1 MLEITVKGESIPVKF
16 NFRAMFRANKLYS
29 SSESANDGASS
40 IWLAFVTDDD
50 MALFKAL
57 RVLLTKSYTDDDI
70 MDVLDKAEEAGK
82 SQELFKE
89 VEQELHESGFFK
101 HAAQRWMNLTEK
113 YGKALTDKKNKTAE
127 EKIQEA
133 ATKDTL
139 DAMKKSLS

>member
-1 MLEITVKGESIPVKF
+1 MLEITVKGQPVEAKF
-16 NFRAMFRANKLYS
+16 NFRALFRANKLYS
-29 SSESANDGASS
+29 SAEGANDGASS

-57 RVLLTKSYTDDDI
+57 RVLLPKSYTDDDI
-70 MDVLDKAEEAGK
+70 MDALDKAEDDGK
-82 SQELFKE
+82 SQELAEE
-89 VEQELHESGFFK
+89 VEQELHKSGFFK
-101 HAAQRWMNLTEK
+101 HAAQRWLNLTEK
-113 YGKALTDKKNKTAE
+113 YGKALTEKKNKTAE

>member
-1 MLEITVKGESIPVKF
+1 MLEITVKDQPIKTKF
-16 NFRAMFRANKLYS
+16 NFRALFRANNLYS
-29 SSESANDGASS
+29 STESANDGASS

-57 RVLLTKSYTDDDI
+57 RVLLPNSYTDDDI
-70 MDVLDKAEEAGK
+70 MDVLDQAEEDGK
-82 SQELFKE
+82 SQELSKE
-89 VEQELHESGFFK
+89 IEQELHESGFFK
-101 HAAQRWMNLTEK
+101 HAAQRWLNLTEK

-127 EKIQEA
+127 EKIQAA

>member
-1 MLEITVKGESIPVKF
+1 MRIEPPDNQINDKKKAGKVKRKGK
-16 NFRAMFRANKLYS
+16 RTD
-29 SSESANDGASS
+29 SSEPYEQEWTGF
-40 IWLAFVTDDD
+40 I
-50 MALFKAL
+50 
-57 RVLLTKSYTDDDI
+57 
-70 MDVLDKAEEAGK
+70 DVLGNIQLDQAEEDGK

-101 HAAQRWMNLTEK
+101 HAATRWLNLTEK

>member
-1 MLEITVKGESIPVKF
+1 MLEINIKGESVPVKF
-16 NFRAMFRANKLYS
+16 NFRALFRANKLYS
-29 SSESANDGASS
+29 SAEDANDGASS

-57 RVLLTKSYTDDDI
+57 RVLLPKSYTDDDI
-70 MDVLDKAEEAGK
+70 MDVLDQAEEDGK

-101 HAAQRWMNLTEK
+101 HATQRWLNLTEK

>member
-1 MLEITVKGESIPVKF
+1 MLEIQVKGEPVEAKF
-16 NFRAMFRANKLYS
+16 NFRALFRANNLYS
-29 SSESANDGASS
+29 SAKGANDGASS

-57 RVLLTKSYTDDDI
+57 RVLLPKSYTDDDI
-70 MDVLDKAEEAGK
+70 MDALDKAEEDGK

-101 HAAQRWMNLTEK
+101 HAAQRWLNLTEK

>member
-1 MLEITVKGESIPVKF
+1 MLEIQVKGQPVEAKF
-16 NFRAMFRANKLYS
+16 NFRALFRANKLYS
-29 SSESANDGASS
+29 SAEGANDGASS

-57 RVLLTKSYTDDDI
+57 RVLLPKSYTDDDI
-70 MDVLDKAEEAGK
+70 MDVLDKAEEDGK
-82 SQELFKE
+82 SQELFE
-89 VEQELHESGFFK
+89 QVEKELHKSGFFK
-101 HAAQRWMNLTEK
+101 HAAQRWLNLTEK

-139 DAMKKSLS
+139 DVMKKSLS

>member
-1 MLEITVKGESIPVKF
+1 MLEITVKGQPIKTKF
-16 NFRAMFRANKLYS
+16 NFRALFRANNLYS
-29 SSESANDGASS
+29 SAEGANDGASS

-57 RVLLTKSYTDDDI
+57 RVLLPNAYTDDDI
-70 MDVLDKAEEAGK
+70 MDVLDKAEEDGK

-101 HAAQRWMNLTEK
+101 HAATRWLNLTEK

-133 ATKDTL
+133 ATQDTL
-139 DAMKKSLS
+139 DAMKKSLF

>member
-1 MLEITVKGESIPVKF
+1 MLEITVKDQPVEAKF
-16 NFRAMFRANKLYS
+16 NFRALFRANKLYS
-29 SSESANDGASS
+29 SAEGANDGASS

-57 RVLLTKSYTDDDI
+57 RVLLPNTYTDDDI
-70 MDVLDKAEEAGK
+70 MDVLDKAEEDGK

-89 VEQELHESGFFK
+89 VERELHESGVFK
-101 HAAQRWMNLTEK
+101 HAATRWLNLTEK

>member
-1 MLEITVKGESIPVKF
+1 MLEIMVKGQPVEAKF
-16 NFRAMFRANKLYS
+16 NFRALFRANKLYS
-29 SSESANDGASS
+29 SAEGANDGASS

-57 RVLLTKSYTDDDI
+57 RVLLPEKYSDDDI
-70 MDVLDKAEEAGK
+70 MDVLDKAEEDGK

-89 VEQELHESGFFK
+89 VEEELHQSGFFK
-101 HAAQRWMNLTEK
+101 HAATRWLNLTEK

-139 DAMKKSLS
+139 AAMKKSLS

>member
-1 MLEITVKGESIPVKF
+1 MLEITVKGQPVETKF
-16 NFRAMFRANKLYS
+16 NFRALFRANKLYS
-29 SSESANDGASS
+29 SAEGANDGASS

-57 RVLLTKSYTDDDI
+57 RVLFPKSYTDDDI
-70 MDVLDKAEEAGK
+70 MDALDKAEEDGK

-101 HAAQRWMNLTEK
+101 HAAQRWLRLTEK

>member
-1 MLEITVKGESIPVKF
+1 MLEINIKGESIPAKF
-16 NFRAMFRANKLYS
+16 NFRALFRANKLYS
-29 SSESANDGASS
+29 SSEGANDGASS

-57 RVLLTKSYTDDDI
+57 RVLLPEKYSDDDI
-70 MDVLDKAEEAGK
+70 MDVLDKAEEDGK

-101 HAAQRWMNLTEK
+101 HAATRWLNLTEK

>member
-1 MLEITVKGESIPVKF
+1 MLEINIKGESIPVKF
-16 NFRAMFRANKLYS
+16 NFRALFRANNLYS
-29 SSESANDGASS
+29 SAEGANDGASS

-57 RVLLTKSYTDDDI
+57 RVLLPKSYTDDDI
-70 MDVLDKAEEAGK
+70 MDVLDQAEEDGK

-89 VEQELHESGFFK
+89 VERELHESGFFK
-101 HAAQRWMNLTEK
+101 HAATRWLNLTEK

>member
-1 MLEITVKGESIPVKF
+1 MLEITVKGQPIKTKF
-16 NFRAMFRANKLYS
+16 NFRALFRANNLYS
-29 SSESANDGASS
+29 SAEGANDGASS

-57 RVLLTKSYTDDDI
+57 RVLLPNSYTDDDI
-70 MDVLDKAEEAGK
+70 MDVLDQAEEDGK
-82 SQELFKE
+82 SQELSKE
-89 VEQELHESGFFK
+89 IEQELHESGFFK
-101 HAAQRWMNLTEK
+101 HAAQRWLNLTEK

>member
-1 MLEITVKGESIPVKF
+1 MLEIQVKGQPVPVKF
-16 NFRAMFRANKLYS
+16 NFRALYRANKLYS
-29 SSESANDGASS
+29 SSEGANDGASS

-57 RVLLTKSYTDDDI
+57 RVLLSNSYTDDDI
-70 MDVLDKAEEAGK
+70 MDVLDKAEDDGK
-82 SQELFKE
+82 SQELSEE

-101 HAAQRWMNLTEK
+101 HAATRWLNLTEK

-127 EKIQEA
+127 EKIQAA
-133 ATKDTL
+133 ATEDTL

>member
-1 MLEITVKGESIPVKF
+1 MLEIKIKNKPVETKF
-16 NFRAMFRANKLYS
+16 NFRALFRANNLYS
-29 SSESANDGASS
+29 SAEGANDGASS

-57 RVLLTKSYTDDDI
+57 RVLLPSSYTDDDI
-70 MDVLDKAEEAGK
+70 MDVLDKAEEDGK
-82 SQELFKE
+82 SEKLFEE

-101 HAAQRWMNLTEK
+101 HAAIRWLNLTEK

-139 DAMKKSLS
+139 DAMKKSLY

>member
-1 MLEITVKGESIPVKF
+1 MLEITVKDQPVEAKF
-16 NFRAMFRANKLYS
+16 NFRALFRANKLYS
-29 SSESANDGASS
+29 SAESANDGASS

-50 MALFKAL
+50 MALCKAL
-57 RVLLTKSYTDDDI
+57 RVLLPEKYSDDDI
-70 MDVLDKAEEAGK
+70 MDVLDKAEDDGK
-82 SQELFKE
+82 SQELLKE

-101 HAAQRWMNLTEK
+101 HAATRWLNLTEK

>member
-1 MLEITVKGESIPVKF
+1 MLEIQVKGQPVTVKF
-16 NFRAMFRANKLYS
+16 NFRALYRANKLYS
-29 SSESANDGASS
+29 SSEGANDGASS

-57 RVLLTKSYTDDDI
+57 RVLLSEKYSDDDI
-70 MDVLDKAEEAGK
+70 MDVLDKAEDDGK
-82 SQELFKE
+82 SQELSEE

-101 HAAQRWMNLTEK
+101 HAATRWLNLTEK

-127 EKIQEA
+127 EKIQAA
-133 ATKDTL
+133 ATEDTL

>member
-1 MLEITVKGESIPVKF
+1 MLEINIKGESIPVKF
-16 NFRAMFRANKLYS
+16 NFHALFRANKLYS
-29 SSESANDGASS
+29 SSEGANDGASS

-50 MALFKAL
+50 
-57 RVLLTKSYTDDDI
+57 I
-70 MDVLDKAEEAGK
+70 MDVLDAAEEDSK

-101 HAAQRWMNLTEK
+101 HAAQRWLNLTEK

-127 EKIQEA
+127 EKIQES

>member
-1 MLEITVKGESIPVKF
+1 MLEITVKGQPVEAKF
-16 NFRAMFRANKLYS
+16 NFRALFRANKLYS
-29 SSESANDGASS
+29 SAEGANDGASS

-57 RVLLTKSYTDDDI
+57 RVLLPKSYTDDDI
-70 MDVLDKAEEAGK
+70 MDVLDKAEEDGK

-101 HAAQRWMNLTEK
+101 HAATRWLSLTEK

-127 EKIQEA
+127 ENIQEA

>member
-1 MLEITVKGESIPVKF
+1 MLEITVKDQPVEAKF
-16 NFRAMFRANKLYS
+16 NFRALFRANKLYS
-29 SSESANDGASS
+29 SAEGANDGASS

-57 RVLLTKSYTDDDI
+57 RVLLPNTYTDDDI
-70 MDVLDKAEEAGK
+70 MDVLDKAEEDGK
-82 SQELFKE
+82 SQEIFKE

-101 HAAQRWMNLTEK
+101 QAATRWLNLTEK

>member
-1 MLEITVKGESIPVKF
+1 MLEINIKGESIPVKF
-16 NFRAMFRANKLYS
+16 NFHALFRANKLYS
-29 SSESANDGASS
+29 SAEGANDGSSS

-57 RVLLTKSYTDDDI
+57 RVLLPKPYTDDDI
-70 MDVLDKAEEAGK
+70 MDVLDKVEEDGK
-82 SQELFKE
+82 SEELFKE

-101 HAAQRWMNLTEK
+101 HAATRWLNLTEK

-139 DAMKKSLS
+139 DAMKKSLF

>member
-1 MLEITVKGESIPVKF
+1 MLEITVKGQPVEAKF
-16 NFRAMFRANKLYS
+16 NFRALFRANKLYS
-29 SSESANDGASS
+29 SAEGANDGASS

-57 RVLLTKSYTDDDI
+57 RVLLPKSYTNDDI
-70 MDVLDKAEEAGK
+70 MDALDKAEEDGK

-101 HAAQRWMNLTEK
+101 HAATRWLNLTEK

-127 EKIQEA
+127 EKMQEA
-133 ATKDTL
+133 VTQDTL

>member
-1 MLEITVKGESIPVKF
+1 MLEITVKGQPVETKF
-16 NFRAMFRANKLYS
+16 NFRALFRANKLYS
-29 SSESANDGASS
+29 SAEGANDGASS
-40 IWLAFVTDDD
+40 IWLSFVTDDD

-57 RVLLTKSYTDDDI
+57 RVLLPKSYTDDDI
-70 MDVLDKAEEAGK
+70 MDVLDKAEEDGK

-101 HAAQRWMNLTEK
+101 HAAQHWLNLTEK

>member
-1 MLEITVKGESIPVKF
+1 MLEIKVKGQPVEAKF
-16 NFRAMFRANKLYS
+16 NFRALFRANKLYS
-29 SSESANDGASS
+29 SSEGANDGASS

-57 RVLLTKSYTDDDI
+57 RVLLSEKYSDDDI
-70 MDVLDKAEEAGK
+70 MDVLDNAEDDGK
-82 SQELFKE
+82 SQELSEE

-101 HAAQRWMNLTEK
+101 HAATRWLNLTEK

-127 EKIQEA
+127 EKIQAA
-133 ATKDTL
+133 ATEDTL

>member
-1 MLEITVKGESIPVKF
+1 MLEIQVKSKPVEAKF
-16 NFRAMFRANKLYS
+16 NFRALFRANKLYS
-29 SSESANDGASS
+29 SSEGANDGASS

-57 RVLLTKSYTDDDI
+57 RVLLPNTCTDDDI
-70 MDVLDKAEEAGK
+70 MDVLDKAEEDGK

-101 HAAQRWMNLTEK
+101 HAAQRWLNLTEK

>member
-1 MLEITVKGESIPVKF
+1 MLKINIKDESVTVKF
-16 NFRAMFRANKLYS
+16 NFRALFRANNLYS
-29 SSESANDGASS
+29 SAEGANDGASS

-57 RVLLTKSYTDDDI
+57 RVLLPNTYTDDDI
-70 MDVLDKAEEAGK
+70 MDVLDKAEEDGK

-101 HAAQRWMNLTEK
+101 HAATRWLNLTEK

>member
-1 MLEITVKGESIPVKF
+1 MLEITVKDQPVEAKF
-16 NFRAMFRANKLYS
+16 NFRALFRANKLYS
-29 SSESANDGASS
+29 SAEGANDGASS

-57 RVLLTKSYTDDDI
+57 RVLLPEKYSDDDI
-70 MDVLDKAEEAGK
+70 MDVLDKAEEDGK
-82 SQELFKE
+82 SQELFKD

-101 HAAQRWMNLTEK
+101 HAATRWLNLTEK

-139 DAMKKSLS
+139 AAMKKSLS

>member
-1 MLEITVKGESIPVKF
+1 
-16 NFRAMFRANKLYS
+16 MFRANKLYS
-29 SSESANDGASS
+29 SADGANDGASS

-57 RVLLTKSYTDDDI
+57 RVLLPEKYSDDDI
-70 MDVLDKAEEAGK
+70 MDVLDKAEEDGK

-101 HAAQRWMNLTEK
+101 HAATRWLNLTEK

>member
-1 MLEITVKGESIPVKF
+1 MLEITVKGQPVETKF

-29 SSESANDGASS
+29 SSEGANDGASS

-57 RVLLTKSYTDDDI
+57 RVLLPSSYTDDDI
-70 MDVLDKAEEAGK
+70 MDALDKAEEDGK
-82 SQELFKE
+82 SQELSEK

-101 HAAQRWMNLTEK
+101 HAAQRWLNLTEK
-113 YGKALTDKKNKTAE
+113 YGEALTGKKNKTAE

>member
-1 MLEITVKGESIPVKF
+1 MLEIKVKGESVEAKF
-16 NFRAMFRANKLYS
+16 NFRALFRANSLYS
-29 SSESANDGASS
+29 SSEGANDGASS

-57 RVLLTKSYTDDDI
+57 RVLLPNQYTDDDI
-70 MDVLDKAEEAGK
+70 MDVLDAAEEDGK

-101 HAAQRWMNLTEK
+101 HAAQRWLNLTTK
-113 YGKALTDKKNKTAE
+113 YGKALTDKKDKTDE

-139 DAMKKSLS
+139 TAMKKSLS

>member
-1 MLEITVKGESIPVKF
+1 MLEINIKGESVPVKF
-16 NFRAMFRANKLYS
+16 NFRALFRANKLYS
-29 SSESANDGASS
+29 SAEGANDGASS

-57 RVLLTKSYTDDDI
+57 RVLLPEKYSDDDI
-70 MDVLDKAEEAGK
+70 MDVLDKAEDDGK
-82 SQELFKE
+82 SQELLKE

-101 HAAQRWMNLTEK
+101 HAAQRWLNLTEK